1 MTHPTPN
8 LGSCSQGVRDL
19 KPYYAPPFSLYKK
32 RGPIAGPVGCS
43 STRDRSLTCPLAT
56 PQSEDEGCLY
66 FSMDEGQTRFTDLL
80 QLVEFHQLNRGILPC
95 VLRHCCA
102 RVAL

>member
-1 MTHPTPN
+1 M
-8 LGSCSQGVRDL
+8 

-43 STRDRSLTCPLAT
+43 STRDRSLICPLAT

-66 FSMDEGQTRFTDLL
+66 FSMDDGQTRFTDLL